1 MTERTTVTPVL
12 TADFG
17 VEAGSGGRM
26 PVYVHVIDHEG
37 TASSSTPV

>member
-26 PVYVHVIDHEG
+26 PC
-37 TASSSTPV
+37 TCT